1 LGEVQLANQL
11 KQLYEL
17 QQLELDIE
25 QKQGR
30 LRQIQVQLGDREAVA
45 QAEAKLEQER
55 QNLAGLNREQRDAE
69 WQVED
74 VTAKAKTMEDKLY
87 SGQVRNSKELL
98 GMQKELETLKA
109 KQRQLE
115 DKVLDIMSQAEE
127 SASRLASREGELAGE
142 MHLWQESQGRLRAE
156 QAELELALAELEER
170 RSRLRY
176 QINSAHLSLYDRL
189 RPDKLG
195 QAVARVEQG
204 MCLGCRISL
213 PMSIVQ
219 RVRLGDEI
227 VQCSSCNRIL
237 V

>member
-1 LGEVQLANQL
+1 LANQL
-11 KQLYEL
+11 RQLYDL
-17 QQLELDIE
+17 QQIELDIE

-30 LRQIQVQLGDREAVA
+30 LGQIQVQLGDRETVA
-45 QAEAKLEQER
+45 QAEASLEQER
-55 QNLAGLNREQRDAE
+55 QNLARLNPEQRAAE

-74 VTAKAKTMEDKLY
+74 VATKAKTIEDKLY
-87 SGQVRNSKELL
+87 SGQVRNPKELL
-98 GMQKELETLKA
+98 GMQKDLETVKA

-115 DKVLDIMSQAEE
+115 DKVLDIMSQVEE
-127 SASRLASREGELAGE
+127 SASRMASRDRELARE
-142 MHLWQESQGRLRAE
+142 MHLWQESQGRLKAE
-156 QAELELALAELEER
+156 QSELELALADLEER
-170 RSRLRY
+170 RSRLRS

-204 MCLGCRISL
+204 RCLGCRISL

-219 RVRLGDEI
+219 RVRLGEEI
-227 VQCSSCNRIL
+227 VQCPSCNRIL

>member
-1 LGEVQLANQL
+1 LANQL

>member
-1 LGEVQLANQL
+1 MANQL

-17 QQLELDIE
+17 QQIELDIE

-30 LRQIQVQLGDREAVA
+30 LRQIQVQLGDREAVT
-45 QAEAKLEQER
+45 QAEARLEQER
-55 QNLAGLNREQRDAE
+55 QNLAGLNQEQRAAE

-87 SGQVRNSKELL
+87 SGQVRNPKELL
-98 GMQKELETLKA
+98 GMQKDLETLKA

-127 SASRLASREGELAGE
+127 SASRMASRDGELARE
-142 MHLWQESQGRLRAE
+142 MHLWQESQGRLKAE
-156 QAELELALAELEER
+156 QSELELILAELEER
-170 RSRLRY
+170 RSRLRS
-176 QINSAHLSLYDRL
+176 QINSAHVSLYDRL

-204 MCLGCRISL
+204 RCLGCRISL

-219 RVRLGDEI
+219 RARLGDEI
-227 VQCSSCNRIL
+227 VQCPSCNRIL

>member
-1 LGEVQLANQL
+1 LVEVQLANQI

-17 QQLELDIE
+17 QQIELDIE

-45 QAEAKLEQER
+45 QAEARLEQER
-55 QNLAGLNREQRDAE
+55 QNLAQLNQEQRAAE
-69 WQVED
+69 WQAED
-74 VTAKAKTMEDKLY
+74 VTTKAKTVEDKLY
-87 SGQVRNSKELL
+87 SGQVKNPKELL
-98 GMQKELETLKA
+98 GMQKDLESLKA

-115 DKVLDIMSQAEE
+115 DKVLDIMSQAEG
-127 SASRLASREGELAGE
+127 STSHLASLEGELAKA
-142 MHLWQESQGRLRAE
+142 MHLWQESQSRLKAE
-156 QAELELALAELEER
+156 QGELELALAGLEER
-170 RSRLRY
+170 RSRLRS

-189 RPDKLG
+189 RPDKSG

-227 VQCSSCNRIL
+227 VQCPSCNRIL

>member
-1 LGEVQLANQL
+1 MANQI

-17 QQLELDIE
+17 QQIELDIE

-30 LRQIQVQLGDREAVA
+30 LIQIQVKLSDRETLA
-45 QAEAKLEQER
+45 QAEANLEQER
-55 QNLAGLNREQRDAE
+55 QSLSLLNQEQKSAE

-74 VTAKAKTMEDKLY
+74 VTTKAKTIEAKLY
-87 SGQVRNSKELL
+87 GGQIRNPKELL
-98 GMQKELETLKA
+98 GLQKDLESLKS

-115 DKVLDIMSQAEE
+115 DKVLDIMGQVEE
-127 SASRLASREGELAGE
+127 CARRLASCETGFGRE
-142 MHLWQESQGRLRAE
+142 MQLWLESQDQLKNE
-156 QAELELALAELEER
+156 QAELELAVAGLR
-170 RSRLRY
+170 DRCSRLRS

-213 PMSIVQ
+213 PLSIVQ
-219 RVRLGDEI
+219 RIRLGDEI
-227 VQCSSCNRIL
+227 VQCPSCNRIM

>member
-1 LGEVQLANQL
+1 MANQL

-98 GMQKELETLKA
+98 GMQKDLETLKA

-170 RSRLRY
+170 RSRLRS
-176 QINSAHLSLYDRL
+176 QINSAHLSIYDRL

>member
-1 LGEVQLANQL
+1 LANQIR
-11 KQLYEL
+11 QLYEL
-17 QQLELDIE
+17 QQLELEIE

-30 LRQIQVQLGDREAVA
+30 LKQIQVQLGDREAVA
-45 QAEAKLEQER
+45 QAESKVEQEK
-55 QNLAGLNREQRDAE
+55 QNLAQLNQEQRAVE

-74 VTAKAKTMEDKLY
+74 ISAKAKSIEDKLY
-87 SGQVRNSKELL
+87 GGQVKNPKELMGL
-98 GMQKELETLKA
+98 QKDLESLKS

-115 DKVLDIMSQAEE
+115 DKVLEIMSQVEE
-127 SASRLASREGELAGE
+127 STVKLASCAAELAKE
-142 MHLWQESQGRLRAE
+142 THLWQESQERLKTE
-156 QAELELALAELEER
+156 QAELEVAVAGLEDR
-170 RSRLRY
+170 CKRLRS
-176 QINSAHLSLYDRL
+176 QINSTHLSLYDRL

-213 PMSIVQ
+213 PISIVQ

-227 VQCSSCNRIL
+227 VQCPSCNRIL

>member
-1 LGEVQLANQL
+1 MANQL

>member
-1 LGEVQLANQL
+1 MANQL

-55 QNLAGLNREQRDAE
+55 QNLAGLNREQLDAE

-127 SASRLASREGELAGE
+127 SASRLASREGELAGG

-170 RSRLRY
+170 RSRLRS
-176 QINSAHLSLYDRL
+176 QTNSAHLSLYDRL

>member
-1 LGEVQLANQL
+1 MANQL
-11 KQLYEL
+11 RQLYEL
-17 QQLELDIE
+17 QQIELDIE

-30 LRQIQVQLGDREAVA
+30 LGQIQIQLGDREAVT
-45 QAEAKLEQER
+45 QAEASLEQER
-55 QNLAGLNREQRDAE
+55 ENLARLNQEQRAAE

-74 VTAKAKTMEDKLY
+74 VATKAKTIEDKLY
-87 SGQVRNSKELL
+87 SGQVRNPKELL
-98 GMQKELETLKA
+98 GMQKDLETVKA
-109 KQRQLE
+109 KQHQLE

-127 SASRLASREGELAGE
+127 SASRIASRDGELARE
-142 MHLWQESQGRLRAE
+142 THLWQESQGRLKAE
-156 QAELELALAELEER
+156 QSELELALADLEER